1 MDFKI
6 GLSVKPKE
14 IDSLNRVIFVN
25 ASDVITTATEDECS
39 AYGFIYNKAQCYYL
53 YDDTKMIPDTQVANI
68 GSRNHIEENVLDTAV
83 IGIDNILYRES
94 NNSLIV
100 GDSNALSSA
109 SNTLIIG
116 TKSEATYNNTQV
128 LGGNKTDDVLGERQN
143 TLVLAGVDTTNSAWT
158 TSYLN
163 DDGATL
169 FNIKDNT
176 IVSFTA
182 FVTGVRVGGTGAGNN
197 GDFKSWIERGTAV
210 TRGSTATI
218 SRTRQNIGTNGTT
231 TGWNTQSNVS
241 SVNDLRVRVKGAN
254 NYNIKWIIRLEITEL
269 RTGVDLS

>member
-128 LGGNKTDDVLGERQN
+128 LGGNKNDDLLGERQN
-143 TLVLAGVDTTNSAWT
+143 TLVLAGADTTTAAWAV
-158 TSYLN
+158 SKLN
-163 DDGATL
+163 DDGTTL

-210 TRGSTATI
+210 TRGSTPTI
-218 SRTRQNIGTNGTT
+218 KRIRQSIGTDGTT
-231 TGWNTQSNVS
+231 TGWNATAD
-241 SVNDLRVRVKGAN
+241 VNIDNNLRVRVKGAN
-254 NYNIKWIIRLEITEL
+254 NNTIKWIIRLEITEL